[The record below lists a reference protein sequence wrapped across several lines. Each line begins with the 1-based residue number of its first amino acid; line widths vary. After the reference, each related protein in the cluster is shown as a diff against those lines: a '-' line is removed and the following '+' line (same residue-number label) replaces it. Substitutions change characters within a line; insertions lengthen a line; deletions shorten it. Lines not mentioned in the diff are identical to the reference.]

1 MRWVNAPA
9 APAPAPRAVRQ
20 PYDELLA
27 DPAFTTG
34 VSATGAQK
42 FAFEAQG
49 RHLVE
54 VLLANPEADRYSFRL
69 SAGASMLDERPV
81 IAPGPGRMR
90 PKRNLRQTSLLA
102 IVDGPKE
109 LTLTTGAPSYILYAV
124 RWTPVAEVESDLA
137 PKWRKRVQY
146 LHSTYLPEAK
156 GATARRAW
164 MQQLGDRLAFSSD
177 AAVRRDALLA
187 RLRGWFW
194 LAAENHEPDDLL
206 QTELLFREGL
216 KLMPED
222 PSLRQMISA
231 ACSGQVVRT
240 RPMPDGDFCD
250 AVRAVPWQVEAP
262 APPKSAPEWAVAQRQ
277 LVRRM
282 EAITRWW
289 VEKRQASNGELGGG
303 WGDDVEIL
311 RHWGPEALGFG
322 SEVAARGILN
332 IAGGLWNSGTLLH
345 GYDRGIS
352 DVEHSSEPTTD
363 TQPLASAL
371 HPDDPELR
379 TRLGATAACSE
390 YWIKP
395 QPDGFLRFR
404 SSWFNCREADTS
416 KERSVDV
423 HLNTRAMGP
432 ALWYAYLSRD
442 PALIKRIAGW
452 ADAWIKAMR
461 DTRHGK
467 PAGIFPSVLR
477 SSDGEY
483 LIGSGGWDKPEAEWD
498 YFQWS
503 GGSQEALASLML
515 AAYDLTAERKYLD
528 AAGES
533 FGVMENCKAHEELC
547 RQLRASPE
555 AFFAWRRLTGDAR
568 FDKGFGYQ
576 AEPPDAAILVGMAKM
591 AREADARFGVNWD
604 IYTTEVLYT
613 DRVYYPLAPEYR
625 WRLFGGEAPR
635 GDRYPTFPVTWPVVK
650 GEFARAVLST
660 GEEHLRVRAYSF
672 EASKL
677 EAQLRLWRL
686 KPGKYK
692 WTNGAESGEFTV
704 TRLPHLLSVPLPAR
718 REVTVTIN
726 KAP

>member
-9 APAPAPRAVRQ
+9 APAPAARAARQ

-27 DPAFTTG
+27 DPAFTAG
-34 VSATGAQK
+34 AAVKGEQRLSFSAK
-42 FAFEAQG
+42 G
-49 RHLVE
+49 RYLVE
-54 VLLANPEADRYSFRL
+54 VLLANPEADRFSFRL
-69 SAGASMLDERPV
+69 SDGASVLDERPV

-90 PKRNLRQTSLLA
+90 PKRNLRHTSLLA

-109 LTLTTGAPSYILYAV
+109 LTLTTEAPSYILYAV
-124 RWTPVAEVESDLA
+124 RWTPAAQVESGLVPA
-137 PKWRKRVQY
+137 WRKRVEY
-146 LHSTYLPEAK
+146 LHGAYLPEAK

-164 MQQLGDRLAFSSD
+164 MQQLGDRLAFSTN
-177 AAVRRDALLA
+177 AAVRREALLA

-231 ACSGQVVRT
+231 ACSGQVVRVG
-240 RPMPDGDFCD
+240 RMPHGDFCGG
-250 AVRAVPWQVEAP
+250 VKAVPWQLSVPAAP
-262 APPKSAPEWAVAQRQ
+262 GAAPEWAVAQRR

-282 EAITRWW
+282 DAITQWW
-289 VEKRQASNGELGGG
+289 VEKRQAPNGELGGG

-311 RHWGPEALGFG
+311 RHWGPQALGFG

-332 IAGGLWNSGTLLH
+332 IAGGLWNSGTLLN

-379 TRLGATAACSE
+379 ARLGQTAACSE
-390 YWIKP
+390 HWIQP

-416 KERSVDV
+416 GMRAVDV

-467 PAGIFPSVLR
+467 PAGVFPSVLR

-483 LIGSGGWDKPEAEWD
+483 LIGSSGWDKPDAEWD

-515 AAYDLTAERKYLD
+515 AAHDLTGARKYLD

-533 FGVMENCKAHEELC
+533 FGVMEKCAAHEELC
-547 RQLRASPE
+547 RQMRASPE
-555 AFFAWRRLTGDAR
+555 AFFVWRRLTGDAR

-576 AEPPDAAILVGMAKM
+576 AEPPDAAILAGMAKM

-604 IYTTEVLYT
+604 IFTSEVLYT

-625 WRLFGGEAPR
+625 WYLFGGEAPR
-635 GDRYPTFPVTWPVVK
+635 GDRYPTFSVTWPVVK
-650 GEFARAVLST
+650 GEFARAVLSA
-660 GEEHLRVRAYSF
+660 GEDHIRVRAYSF
-672 EASKL
+672 ETSGL

-686 KPGKYK
+686 KPGRYT
-692 WTNGAESGEFTV
+692 WTNGAQSGQFNV
-704 TRLPHLLSVPLPAR
+704 ARLPHLLSVPLPAQK
-718 REVTVTIN
+718 EVTVSVSKT
-726 KAP
+726 P